1 MRRAPARTC
10 TRRGLGSARVS
21 RVGDG
26 VLAIADFSERAK
38 STASS
43 EFIERLFRRDAE
55 TNTRDA
61 CATQNLPPRDSKARI
76 TVSKDTGSCQIIA
89 IQKIVTSFQRFSLL
103 LQSAYE
109 KRWKLSSERSQQS
122 EDRGK

>member
-89 IQKIVTSFQRFSLL
+89 IQKDRYQFSKDFLYFSVLL
-103 LQSAYE
+103 MRE
-109 KRWKLSSERSQQS
+109 IRSSPHHLVQQV
-122 EDRGK
+122 DN